1 MYKYTVIIYHK
12 SVRLLKITIPYLNV
26 EKYTFVMITTDLI
39 KVFPVYRQKDFFT
52 SLRVS
57 LIMYKVW
64 LNNQLL
70 YITLNII
77 SKWTYS

>member
-39 KVFPVYRQKDFFT
+39 KVFPVYRQEDFFIG
-52 SLRVS
+52 LRVS
-57 LIMYKVW
+57 LIMYKV
-64 LNNQLL
+64 
-70 YITLNII
+70 
-77 SKWTYS
+77 

>member
-39 KVFPVYRQKDFFT
+39 KGTPVYRQKDFFT
-52 SLRVS
+52 GLRVS
-57 LIMYKVW
+57 SVMYKIQ
-64 LNNQLL
+64 LNN
-70 YITLNII
+70 
-77 SKWTYS
+77 

>member
-39 KVFPVYRQKDFFT
+39 KGTPVYRQKDFFT
-52 SLRVS
+52 GLRVS
-57 LIMYKVW
+57 LIMYKVQ
-64 LNNQLL
+64 LNN
-70 YITLNII
+70 
-77 SKWTYS
+77 

>member
-39 KVFPVYRQKDFFT
+39 KVFPVYRQEDFFIG
-52 SLRVS
+52 LRVS

>member
-39 KVFPVYRQKDFFT
+39 KVFPVYRQEDFFIG
-52 SLRVS
+52 LRVS
-57 LIMYKVW
+57 
-64 LNNQLL
+64 
-70 YITLNII
+70 
-77 SKWTYS
+77 

>member
-39 KVFPVYRQKDFFT
+39 KGTPVYRQEDF
-52 SLRVS
+52 LPV
-57 LIMYKVW
+57 
-64 LNNQLL
+64 
-70 YITLNII
+70 
-77 SKWTYS
+77 

>member
-39 KVFPVYRQKDFFT
+39 KVFPVYRQEDFFT
-52 SLRVS
+52 GLRAS
-57 LIMYKVW
+57 PIMYK
-64 LNNQLL
+64 
-70 YITLNII
+70 I
-77 SKWTYS
+77 

>member
-57 LIMYKVW
+57 LIMYKV
-64 LNNQLL
+64 
-70 YITLNII
+70 
-77 SKWTYS
+77 

>member
-39 KVFPVYRQKDFFT
+39 KGTPVYRQEDFFI

-57 LIMYKVW
+57 SVMYKIQ
-64 LNNQLL
+64 LNN
-70 YITLNII
+70 
-77 SKWTYS
+77 